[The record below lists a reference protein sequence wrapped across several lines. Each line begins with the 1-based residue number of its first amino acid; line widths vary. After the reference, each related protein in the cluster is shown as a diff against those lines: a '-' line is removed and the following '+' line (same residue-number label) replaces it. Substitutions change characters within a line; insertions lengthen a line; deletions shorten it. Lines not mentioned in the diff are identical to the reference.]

1 MNNTQVTSN
10 YATLSGKIVS
20 LPQFSHE
27 VYGEKFYEVMLEVK
41 RLSQSVDL
49 IPVSVS
55 ERLMTEGLI
64 QLGKEITVTGQFRS
78 YNKTVDDKSKLMLTV
93 FARDITEISNEVNP
107 NCWKAISA
115 NCPYFVRRPLT
126 ARYATYC
133 LPSTDST
140 TKATTYPA

>member
-64 QLGKEITVTGQFRS
+64 QLGKEITVTGQFA
-78 YNKTVDDKSKLMLTV
+78 V
-93 FARDITEISNEVNP
+93 IT
-107 NCWKAISA
+107 K
-115 NCPYFVRRPLT
+115 R
-126 ARYATYC
+126 
-133 LPSTDST
+133 
-140 TKATTYPA
+140 

>member
-107 NCWKAISA
+107 N
-115 NCPYFVRRPLT
+115 
-126 ARYATYC
+126 
-133 LPSTDST
+133 
-140 TKATTYPA
+140 

>member
-107 NCWKAISA
+107 NCIQLEGYICKL
-115 NCPYFVRRPLT
+115 PVFRTT
-126 ARYATYC
+126 A
-133 LPSTDST
+133 L
-140 TKATTYPA
+140 